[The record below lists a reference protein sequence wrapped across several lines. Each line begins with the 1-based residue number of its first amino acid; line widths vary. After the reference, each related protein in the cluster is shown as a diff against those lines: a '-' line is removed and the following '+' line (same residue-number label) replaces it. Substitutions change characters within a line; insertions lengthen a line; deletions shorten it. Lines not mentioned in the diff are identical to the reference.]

1 MAVRLLIAV
10 LMLAGPTPANVCTC
24 AAAGTSKAPA
34 GPTTVIGGGHH
45 TGCSCPHPAP
55 TGELTA
61 GDSAG
66 HDQADR
72 TAEPPADPD
81 RHEPGCPAV
90 NPHPAAP
97 TTAPT
102 SSANLPA
109 DPGVAS
115 PPGIGPPG
123 HARRHVLSRPGHR
136 SAGPV
141 PLYLSLLSL
150 RI

>member
-24 AAAGTSKAPA
+24 AAAGSSCPPA
-34 GPTTVIGGGHH
+34 GPTTPLGTGHD
-45 TGCSCPHPAP
+45 TGCGCPHPAP
-55 TGELTA
+55 TGGELTA
-61 GDSAG
+61 ADSAG
-66 HDQADR
+66 HDR
-72 TAEPPADPD
+72 TAESPADTE
-81 RHEPGCPAV
+81 RHEPSCPAV
-90 NPHPAAP
+90 NPRPAVP

-102 SSANLPA
+102 STADLPA
-109 DPGVAS
+109 DPGVAAPS
-115 PPGIGPPG
+115 GIGPPDR
-123 HARRHVLSRPGHR
+123 ARHHVLSRPGHR